1 MLQQVIVNLMRNALE
16 AQREAP
22 GPQARVLLR
31 LQRVPGLAGV
41 PDEQQLD
48 IVDHGCG
55 IPEDGESRLFV
66 PFESSKPD
74 GMGIGLKICRSFVE
88 LHQGRLW
95 FTRHAP
101 PDTGCSF
108 HIALRAAPP
117 PPSAPGR
124 CERAEAREPGPAAA

>member
-22 GPQARVLLR
+22 GPKARVLLR

-41 PDEQQLD
+41 PDELQLD

-55 IPEDGESRLFV
+55 LTEDAESRLFV

-101 PDTGCSF
+101 PDAGCSF
-108 HIALRAAPP
+108 HIALHAAPS

-124 CERAEAREPGPAAA
+124 AERAEPREPGPAAA